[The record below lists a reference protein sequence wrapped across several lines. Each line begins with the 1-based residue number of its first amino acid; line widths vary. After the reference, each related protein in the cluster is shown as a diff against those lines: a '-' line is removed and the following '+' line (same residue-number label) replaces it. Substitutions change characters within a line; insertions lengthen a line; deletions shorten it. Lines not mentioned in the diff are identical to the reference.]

1 VAVHARDFTRPLRVA
16 LAGGGRMALHHA
28 RAIARSGGLAQL
40 VAVADPVPAS
50 LASVRQAS
58 LGVREFPSL
67 EELLAT
73 VAVDVVH
80 VCTPANTHATLA
92 RAALGAGCHVYV
104 EKPFAESTVAAEQV
118 LSLASRQG
126 LQVCPGHQCL
136 FERPA
141 VRAQALLPYLGDV
154 VHVESFF
161 AFTPAGPRPTG
172 TAPLA
177 PHHQLLDI
185 LPHPVYLLEHF
196 LRQGDARSPIDLIAI
211 EVGPQGTVHALVRC
225 GRLTGTLVVTLEGR
239 PVQHYLRLVG
249 SHGMAQCDFVVGTVQ
264 RLLGP
269 GTSGIDKVLAP
280 FRLARQLVGEATS
293 TLSTRVIPRQRSYPG
308 LTEITAAFYR
318 AIQSGSA
325 PPVSPDSILAT
336 QRICDQI
343 AAVILP
349 TTGTAAPVR
358 PVPPTIATGGSAVA
372 VTGAT
377 GLLGSEVVRELTHA
391 GTAVRA
397 VVRREPA
404 PWEQIPGVEYV
415 VADLGAPLAT
425 GALRG
430 CRVVVHCAAETRG
443 SWDAHQ
449 RNSIDATRHLLS
461 AAAAARVRAI
471 VHVSSLG
478 VLADGASQRKAA
490 PDESTPPAPNSQDR
504 GPYVWGKLESER
516 LALRLGEELG
526 LQVKVVRPGAI
537 IDSRHFDPP
546 GRLGR
551 RVGPVFVAVGSP
563 RDQLAVVERSL
574 AARTL
579 AWLALHFDEAPETLH
594 LVAPQPPTKR
604 DLVTLLR
611 RTNPDLT
618 VVWLPRALLLPLAW
632 LSIALQKVL
641 HPRRPAM
648 NPARAFA
655 PQPVDTTRIQA
666 LAPLV
671 LTQSPRRSAAASSP
685 TGAVTGAGE
694 DPRPRPRGH
703 QGSSLARRISGE

>member
-1 VAVHARDFTRPLRVA
+1 
-16 LAGGGRMALHHA
+16 MALHHA

-415 VADLGAPLAT
+415 VADLGARLAPF
-425 GALRG
+425 
-430 CRVVVHCAAETRG
+430 G
-443 SWDAHQ
+443 S
-449 RNSIDATRHLLS
+449 
-461 AAAAARVRAI
+461 
-471 VHVSSLG
+471 
-478 VLADGASQRKAA
+478 AS
-490 PDESTPPAPNSQDR
+490 PAGWAR
-504 GPYVWGKLESER
+504 GPRVCRGRVTEGSASGGRAQPRGANAR
-516 LALRLGEELG
+516 LARPTLR
-526 LQVKVVRPGAI
+526 RGAG
-537 IDSRHFDPP
+537 DAPP
-546 GRLGR
+546 R
-551 RVGPVFVAVGSP
+551 RAP
-563 RDQLAVVERSL
+563 
-574 AARTL
+574 AA
-579 AWLALHFDEAPETLH
+579 DEA
-594 LVAPQPPTKR
+594 
-604 DLVTLLR
+604 
-611 RTNPDLT
+611 
-618 VVWLPRALLLPLAW
+618 
-632 LSIALQKVL
+632 
-641 HPRRPAM
+641 
-648 NPARAFA
+648 
-655 PQPVDTTRIQA
+655 
-666 LAPLV
+666 
-671 LTQSPRRSAAASSP
+671 
-685 TGAVTGAGE
+685 
-694 DPRPRPRGH
+694 
-703 QGSSLARRISGE
+703 